1 MINVQPSPLIN
12 QEINAYDYN
21 EPVSNPNY
29 QQEINTL
36 FLEISSKLNSIDH
49 SRTGKISENQLL
61 SYLQSQIPQGKQLNV
76 SLFKQL
82 LRDLDVSDDMK
93 IDIKDFTKLYIKNRE
108 ELKLNLESLKLGYDK
123 EKILKEDL
131 EAKKQSSKNEILNN
145 GMSSNSCLNIEIGKV
160 VFYGNNNYFD
170 DMYMKVTLDNQIEKK
185 TSTKKGNDINFP
197 EKLIFPIK
205 VKEIILNLKL
215 ISVNNPNDHLCEA
228 DIPIFQLIPN
238 EEIEPQI
245 DLNDYSGGPVAQ
257 INPKILFITSYF
269 ETYQKQ
275 YDNVEKNIQSYKDK
289 VSELTNVLEDLSA
302 PFKKNFDESDARN
315 LRNAPIVASNKM
327 VDNIEGMYKNFF
339 KKDIKWLNIL
349 KFLLYFCILTKFIT
363 TFSKPDFISIFFEMC
378 IVIVISTDM
387 VNFLFEKFK
396 FFFFGMIVSVFYDI
410 LDYFYLRTIRF
421 HFMESVE
428 SWVRF
433 FGFFGFIGK
442 CLVLFCLFVINV
454 KNKKDPSLIK

>member
-160 VFYGNNNYFD
+160 VFYGNNNYS
-170 DMYMKVTLDNQIEKK
+170 Y
-185 TSTKKGNDINFP
+185 
-197 EKLIFPIK
+197 
-205 VKEIILNLKL
+205 
-215 ISVNNPNDHLCEA
+215 H
-228 DIPIFQLIPN
+228 IFQ
-238 EEIEPQI
+238 
-245 DLNDYSGGPVAQ
+245 
-257 INPKILFITSYF
+257 
-269 ETYQKQ
+269 
-275 YDNVEKNIQSYKDK
+275 
-289 VSELTNVLEDLSA
+289 
-302 PFKKNFDESDARN
+302 
-315 LRNAPIVASNKM
+315 
-327 VDNIEGMYKNFF
+327 
-339 KKDIKWLNIL
+339 
-349 KFLLYFCILTKFIT
+349 
-363 TFSKPDFISIFFEMC
+363 
-378 IVIVISTDM
+378 
-387 VNFLFEKFK
+387 
-396 FFFFGMIVSVFYDI
+396 
-410 LDYFYLRTIRF
+410 
-421 HFMESVE
+421 
-428 SWVRF
+428 
-433 FGFFGFIGK
+433 
-442 CLVLFCLFVINV
+442 
-454 KNKKDPSLIK
+454 

>member
-36 FLEISSKLNSIDH
+36 FLEISSKLNSIVH

-215 ISVNNPNDHLCEA
+215 ISVNNPNEHLCEA

-245 DLNDYSGGPVAQ
+245 DLNDYSGGAVAQ

-454 KNKKDPSLIK
+454 KNKKNPSVIS